1 MLRWV
6 VLSQLPDT
14 LPEIGLTV
22 DLSRDSIVQAAALGV
37 FALAVAPLFTA
48 RRLRR
53 MDVPGTLRVV
63 E

>member
-1 MLRWV
+1 MILW
-6 VLSQLPDT
+6 QLPDT

-22 DLSRDSIVQAAALGV
+22 DLSRNSIVQAAALGII
-37 FALAVAPLFTA
+37 ALAVAPLFTS
-48 RRLRR
+48 RRLRH